1 MTQAAIKSAAK
12 ATTRGRAK
20 RTSKEKLVRAARNLM
35 LAQGY
40 PITSVDDIIEAA
52 GVSKGSFYHYFD
64 SKEELALTAMHEF
77 LADGAALMMDGPFRD
92 IADPRKRAIAF
103 LKHVESITMRLWD
116 HGCLLVMFSVEL
128 AGTSPKV
135 REETSAVL
143 LDLIDRVG
151 DNSAAI
157 DQRRWR
163 EHAYDGQRDGEHVY
177 GDHRRVLGVRA
188 GDWRLELY
196 CQEPENLPPADRSNE
211 QGHVTCRNWWRT
223 YFFLSQEI
231 DRLVGTT

>member
-1 MTQAAIKSAAK
+1 MIQTAIKSAAK
-12 ATTRGRAK
+12 ATSTRERAK

-103 LKHVESITMRLWD
+103 LKHIESVAMRLWD

-128 AGTSPKV
+128 AGTSPTV

-151 DNSAAI
+151 AILRPLTKEGGGNMPMTASAMANMYMAI
-157 DQRRWR
+157 I
-163 EHAYDGQRDGEHVY
+163 DGSLVY
-177 GDHRRVLGVRA
+177 ARATGDSRCIARNLKTFRQQIETA
-188 GDWRLELY
+188 GKS
-196 CQEPENLPPADRSNE
+196 A
-211 QGHVTCRNWWRT
+211 
-223 YFFLSQEI
+223 
-231 DRLVGTT
+231 

>member
-1 MTQAAIKSAAK
+1 MVRAMTQAANKSAVK
-12 ATTRGRAK
+12 ATSTRGRTK
-20 RTSKEKLVRAARNLM
+20 GTSKEKLVRAARKLM

-64 SKEELALTAMHEF
+64 SKEELALAAMHEF

-92 IADPRKRAIAF
+92 IADPRKRSLAF
-103 LKHVESITMRLWD
+103 LKHVESFAMRLWD

-143 LDLIDRVG
+143 LDLIERVG
-151 DNSAAI
+151 SILRPLTKEGGGKMLMTASAMANMYMAI
-157 DQRRWR
+157 I
-163 EHAYDGQRDGEHVY
+163 DGSLVY
-177 GDHRRVLGVRA
+177 ARATGDF
-188 GDWRLELY
+188 ELY
-196 CQEPENLPPADRSNE
+196 CQEPENLPSADRSDE
-211 QGHVTCRNWWRT
+211 QGHVK
-223 YFFLSQEI
+223 LPE
-231 DRLVGTT
+231 LVGARIFLTPKDTD

>member
-12 ATTRGRAK
+12 TTARGRVK
-20 RTSKEKLVRAARNLM
+20 RASREKLVRAARNLM

-103 LKHVESITMRLWD
+103 LKHVESVAMRLWE

-128 AGTSPKV
+128 AGTSASV

-151 DNSAAI
+151 VI
-157 DQRRWR
+157 LRPLTK
-163 EHAYDGQRDGEHVY
+163 EGG
-177 GDHRRVLGVRA
+177 G
-188 GDWRLELY
+188 
-196 CQEPENLPPADRSNE
+196 NLP
-211 QGHVTCRNWWRT
+211 VTAGAIANMYMAVIDGSLVYARATGDSSCIARNLKTFRQQIEAMSKG
-223 YFFLSQEI
+223 L
-231 DRLVGTT
+231 